1 MQAFQRPV
9 VENEEF
15 LDADGAPIAYGTR
28 WGGGSPPENTYSVTT
43 HPQRFAPL
51 EKIADALI
59 EWLVGEFD
67 AEAVDSLEVASDVVT
82 PLVRDGK
89 SEIAR
94 AVRVTPAEPSAA
106 RITVIYTLF
115 PGIVVHA
122 GLLHDFLFP
131 VCGCD
136 ACDEP
141 WDGTADD
148 LEWTLRTIVGGG
160 YSETYDPERSLAV
173 GFALSED
180 GVGGR
185 SGSTGH
191 SDIPVGRLDAAIPAL
206 TGGRQWSAWPERGR

>member
-9 VENEEF
+9 VQNEEF
-15 LDADGAPIAYGTR
+15 LGADGAPISYGTR
-28 WGGGSPPENTYSVTT
+28 WAMSPPPDDTYSVTT

-67 AEAVDSLEVASDVVT
+67 ADASDSPDVAADLMQPVGD
-82 PLVRDGK
+82 DGK
-89 SEIAR
+89 SRVAR
-94 AVRVTPAEPSAA
+94 AVRVTPAEPAAA
-106 RITVIYTLF
+106 RITVIYTVH

-136 ACDEP
+136 ACDET
-141 WDGTADD
+141 WDGCADE
-148 LEWTLRTIVGGG
+148 LEWTVRTIVGGG
-160 YSETYDPERSLAV
+160 YSEVYDPEMSLAV
-173 GFALSED
+173 GFALRED

-191 SDIPVGRLDAAIPAL
+191 SDIAVERLDAAIPVL
-206 TGGRQWSAWPERGR
+206 TGGRQWSAWPERSR